1 MHCTSV
7 LTQSIIFVSMLARAI
22 IMSNSR
28 NFTIR
33 ISDELREKLEK
44 DAKEQGRSIGNY
56 ITFIINEYYKNKE
69 KEEKDD

>member
-1 MHCTSV
+1 
-7 LTQSIIFVSMLARAI
+7 
-22 IMSNSR
+22 MSNSR

-44 DAKEQGRSIGNY
+44 DAKDQGRSIGNY
-56 ITFIINEYYKNKE
+56 ITYIINEYYKKKE